1 MKIAQIRTTIEHCN
15 WSRKDLS
22 GSTASEFKACD
33 VPARMTPH
41 IEAVRALVIAPR
53 FARDIE
59 SQAWAIECAE
69 KVIARWNAVQ

>member
-1 MKIAQIRTTIEHCN
+1 MNIAQIRNTIEACN
-15 WSRKDLS
+15 WNRKDLS
-22 GSTASEFKACD
+22 GATQSEFKAMN

-53 FARDIE
+53 FARDLE

-69 KVIARWNAVQ
+69 KAIARWKAVQ